1 MRKLL
6 RSETAA
12 FRWKG
17 TRTGK
22 PRPCQLHS
30 ESLSPAGSKMVLL
43 GTILA
48 SNWGLNIL
56 LNLSRPGCECW
67 LGQNGGN
74 SISQHTCHV
83 KLTCPPLWGSN
94 ELSNVPG
101 KSVAASTENPQAWWP
116 LCEKHCFEVSC
127 LLLHWIPYDFVFSIF
142 KKLWQDNDCR
152 QRHPLAT
159 KV

>member
-6 RSETAA
+6 RSEIALWGLPSGGSA
-12 FRWKG
+12 PG
-17 TRTGK
+17 V
-22 PRPCQLHS
+22 
-30 ESLSPAGSKMVLL
+30 SPAGSKMVLL

-83 KLTCPPLWGSN
+83 RLTCPPLWGSN

-101 KSVAASTENPQAWWP
+101 KSVAAPTENPQAWWP

-127 LLLHWIPYDFVFSIF
+127 LLLHRIPYDFVFSIF

-152 QRHPLAT
+152 QRDTPWQQRS
-159 KV
+159 KQSWFSQ